1 MPAAA
6 VDRIKRRFQSV
17 GPTARIPLLRGGSF
31 TASIA
36 EDGITV
42 SNLAKQPFLPW
53 AVFEEAVSLLVRTGG
68 HASRGDAMNC
78 RLGDDGLS
86 LDSVE
91 GHIAATVYGQRE
103 GDSVFRRITPV
114 ACILIWAGVCGHS
127 PGELVLLG

>member
-1 MPAAA
+1 V
-6 VDRIKRRFQSV
+6 VDRIKRRFDAV
-17 GPTARIPLLRGGSF
+17 GPTARIPLLKGGSF

-36 EDGITV
+36 EDGIAV
-42 SNLAKQPFLPW
+42 SNLAKQPLLPW
-53 AVFEEAVSLLVRTGG
+53 AVFEEAVTLLGRTGG

-78 RLGDDGLS
+78 KLGDDGLS

-91 GHIAATVYGQRE
+91 GHIAATVYGRRK